1 MFVYQ
6 LYDFETA
13 DITLYA
19 TKEKAKEQLWELYV
33 NSEYYETDTDEI
45 KRGAKEEF
53 DFEDTIT
60 DVGYVKAVEVI
71 L

>member
-1 MFVYQ
+1 MFVYK
-6 LYDFETA
+6 LYNIETG

-33 NSEYYETDTDEI
+33 NSEYYKTDTDEM
-45 KRGAKEEF
+45 KRGVKKEF
-53 DFEDTIT
+53 DFEDTIS
-60 DVGYVKAVEVI
+60 DLGCVDAVEVI